1 MCVATIGCPEYSKKK
16 WAQEKPDDFQVEIKG
31 ITESLEFKDIT
42 KFPFGLPIGRYNV
55 VKDFVHQRITKSPPT
70 K

>member
-1 MCVATIGCPEYSKKK
+1 M
-16 WAQEKPDDFQVEIKG
+16 DDFQVEIKG